1 MLRLSVPLPSRKGG
15 KEGCEAVPEG
25 AATLATSQTHPAS
38 NGDGKGPRGRLFS
51 RGIGSTLRGNLNRVV
66 FENRRKIPLSLFL
79 YIYIYICF
87 GAKSRT
93 SSNELERSED
103 SW

>member
-79 YIYIYICF
+79 YIYIYIYV
-87 GAKSRT
+87 SVRNLET
-93 SSNELERSED
+93 SSNEARILGRI
-103 SW
+103 